1 MNIYINSIIIY
12 LVTKWNNKAWNIFN
26 QSMFHQLTII
36 FISLIF
42 RSPPFWS
49 SLWLF
54 LGLVTSSESSII
66 YTRWGLSF
74 PLVTFL
80 SFAYFQNYL
89 TDFVQQMCKC
99 QLHIG
104 VFHPNICLIWL
115 QMPCTILISIFFC
128 SSLLLAFQS
137 SCWDHDSK
145 QLFHCSW
152 LIFFLWIRSFWW
164 PSMEPKSRPGLPGNI
179 MQHMILVN
187 NDFVTLLSLSTRGH
201 NLIIIINLHY
211 QTINAMIMSFWRC
224 CFWEGS
230 VWFGCLPHEHLKFE
244 AWVWPKFWSWILAW
258 V

>member
-1 MNIYINSIIIY
+1 MY
-12 LVTKWNNKAWNIFN
+12 LVIKWKILKQQSLKYFSSKHVSSVNYYFYIINFQIASLLIFLVLVFGSCHIVRVFNN
-26 QSMFHQLTII
+26 LYEVGP
-36 FISLIF
+36 FISI
-42 RSPPFWS
+42 SD
-49 SLWLF
+49 
-54 LGLVTSSESSII
+54 
-66 YTRWGLSF
+66 
-74 PLVTFL
+74 FL

-145 QLFHCSW
+145 QLFSLP
-152 LIFFLWIRSFWW
+152 LIDFFLWIRSFWW

-187 NDFVTLLSLSTRGH
+187 SDFVTLWVYFPFQQGAIIWLLSLLYVIKQS
-201 NLIIIINLHY
+201 
-211 QTINAMIMSFWRC
+211 MIMSFWRC
-224 CFWEGS
+224 CFWES
-230 VWFGCLPHEHLKFE
+230 SLWFGCLPH
-244 AWVWPKFWSWILAW
+244 
-258 V
+258 

>member
-1 MNIYINSIIIY
+1 MTHIINFQIASLLIF
-12 LVTKWNNKAWNIFN
+12 LVLVFGSCHIVRVFNNFYEVGP
-26 QSMFHQLTII
+26 
-36 FISLIF
+36 FISI
-42 RSPPFWS
+42 SD
-49 SLWLF
+49 
-54 LGLVTSSESSII
+54 
-66 YTRWGLSF
+66 
-74 PLVTFL
+74 FL

-145 QLFHCSW
+145 QLFSLP
-152 LIFFLWIRSFWW
+152 LIDFFLWIRSFWW

-187 NDFVTLLSLSTRGH
+187 SDFVTLLSFSTRGH
-201 NLIIIINLHY
+201 NLNIIITLHY

-230 VWFGCLPHEHLKFE
+230 VWSGCLPHVSE
-244 AWVWPKFWSWILAW
+244 VWSLSLD
-258 V
+258 